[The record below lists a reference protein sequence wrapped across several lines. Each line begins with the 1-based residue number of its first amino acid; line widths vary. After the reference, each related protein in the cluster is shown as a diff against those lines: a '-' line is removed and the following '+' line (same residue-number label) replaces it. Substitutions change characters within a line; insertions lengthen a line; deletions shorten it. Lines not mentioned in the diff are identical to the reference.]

1 MAPGRY
7 CRGRRDVAT
16 MSAPAPPQSATR
28 LYTVFVFKPQAAFFL
43 KDRQLYNYPP
53 KQNALVIEK
62 NRIIPQCT

>member
-1 MAPGRY
+1 MAPGRC

-16 MSAPAPPQSATR
+16 MSSPSPPVCYEALHSVCVQT
-28 LYTVFVFKPQAAFFL
+28 PGCFFL